1 MKQTTFF
8 FTNQSNEEVRVD
20 KFLADQLPDISR
32 SHVQRMIEAGNVRL
46 DGLVVEKAGVKAK
59 PGGVLEILVIE
70 ENLDG
75 LIPEAI
81 PFAILYEDDH
91 VIVVDK
97 PAGMVVHPGAGNSGG
112 TLVNALL
119 AYFPPIRQVGEL
131 DRPGVV
137 HRLDKETSGVIIFAK
152 SDKAYRWLVREFKS
166 RDVHKTYLAL
176 VDGHPPTPTGRIE
189 APVVRDTRSRTRMSV
204 GLRGQGRPAVSE
216 YYTLEKFTKHTY
228 LEVHP
233 VTGRTHQIRL
243 HLNYIGVPVVG
254 DTLYGRRNPS
264 IAMDRFF
271 LHAKTLTLRLPGDRT
286 ARTFEAPLP
295 EELQIV
301 LTDLHNREEL
311 AQ

>member
-1 MKQTTFF
+1 MKQTMFH

-46 DGLVVEKAGVKAK
+46 DGLVIEKAGVKAK

-81 PFAILYEDDH
+81 PIAILYEDDH

-152 SDKAYRWLVREFKS
+152 TDKAYRWLVREFKS

-189 APVVRDTRSRTRMSV
+189 APIVRDTRSRTRMAV

-216 YYTLEKFTKHTY
+216 YYTLEKFVKHTY

-264 IAMDRFF
+264 IAMGRFF
-271 LHAKTLTLRLPGDRT
+271 LHAKTLTLRLPGERT

-295 EELQIV
+295 EELQFV

>member
-1 MKQTTFF
+1 MKQSTYL
-8 FTNQSNEEVRVD
+8 FTNQSEEDVRVD

-32 SHVQRMIEAGNVRL
+32 SQIKRMIEAGNVRL

-75 LIPEAI
+75 LIPEDM
-81 PFAILYEDDH
+81 PLAILYEDDH

-97 PAGMVVHPGAGNSGG
+97 EAGTVVHPGAGNSGG
-112 TLVNALL
+112 TLVNGLL
-119 AYFPPIRQVGEL
+119 AHFPPIRQVGEL

-152 SDKAYRWLVREFKS
+152 SDKAYRWLVSEFKS
-166 RDVHKTYLAL
+166 REVHKTYLAL

-204 GLRGQGRPAVSE
+204 GLRGQGQPAVSE
-216 YYTLEKFTKHTY
+216 YFTLDRFANHTY

-233 VTGRTHQIRL
+233 ITGRTHQIRV

-264 IAMDRFF
+264 IDMDRFF
-271 LHAKTLTLRLPGDRT
+271 LHAKSITLRLPGERT
-286 ARTFEAPLP
+286 ARTFETPLP
-295 EELQIV
+295 EELQNV
-301 LTDLHNREEL
+301 LADLHKREEHAL
-311 AQ
+311 

>member
-1 MKQTTFF
+1 MKQTTFH
-8 FTNQSNEEVRVD
+8 FTNQSDEEVRID

-32 SHVQRMIEAGNVRL
+32 SKIKLMIEAGHVRL

-75 LIPEAI
+75 LIPEDI
-81 PFAILYEDDH
+81 PLAVLYEDDQ

-97 PAGMVVHPGAGNSGG
+97 PAGTVVHPGAGNSGG

-119 AYFPPIRQVGEL
+119 AYFPPIREVGEP
-131 DRPGVV
+131 DRPGIV

-152 SDKAYRWLVREFKS
+152 TDKAYRWLVREFKS
-166 RDVHKTYLAL
+166 REVHKTYLAL

-189 APVVRDTRSRTRMSV
+189 APVVRDTRSRTRMAV
-204 GLRGQGRPAVSE
+204 GLRGQGQPAVSE
-216 YYTLEKFTKHTY
+216 YYTLDRFANHTY

-233 VTGRTHQIRL
+233 ITGRTHQIRL

-264 IAMDRFF
+264 IDMDRFF
-271 LHAKTLTLRLPGDRT
+271 LHAKSITLRLPGERT
-286 ARTFEAPLP
+286 ARTFETPLT
-295 EELQIV
+295 EELQNV
-301 LTDLHNREEL
+301 LADLHKREEHAL
-311 AQ
+311 

>member
-1 MKQTTFF
+1 MKQTTYH
-8 FTNQSNEEVRVD
+8 FTNRSDEEVRVD

-32 SHVQRMIEAGNVRL
+32 SQIKRMIEAGHVRL

-59 PGGVLEILVIE
+59 PGGILEILVVE

-75 LIPEAI
+75 LIPEDMPI
-81 PFAILYEDDH
+81 AILYEDEH
-91 VIVVDK
+91 VLVVDK
-97 PAGMVVHPGAGNSGG
+97 PAGLVVHPGAGNSGG

-137 HRLDKETSGVIIFAK
+137 HRLDKETSGVLIFAK
-152 SDKAYRWLVREFKS
+152 TDKAYRWLVREFKS

-189 APVVRDTRSRTRMSV
+189 APVVRDSRSRTRMSV

-216 YYTLEKFTKHTY
+216 YYTLEKFTNHTY

-233 VTGRTHQIRL
+233 ITGRTHQIRV

-264 IAMDRFF
+264 ITLDRFF
-271 LHAKTLTLRLPGDRT
+271 LHAKSLTLRLPGERT
-286 ARTFEAPLP
+286 ARIFVAQLP
-295 EELQIV
+295 DELQIV
-301 LTDLHNREEL
+301 LTDLHNREEHSI
-311 AQ
+311 

>member
-1 MKQTTFF
+1 MKQTTFH
-8 FTNQSNEEVRVD
+8 FTNQSDEEVRID

-32 SHVQRMIEAGNVRL
+32 SKIKLMIEAGHVRL

-75 LIPEAI
+75 LIPEDI
-81 PFAILYEDDH
+81 PLAVLYEDDQ

-97 PAGMVVHPGAGNSGG
+97 PASTVVHPGAGNSGG

-119 AYFPPIRQVGEL
+119 AYFPPIREVGEP

-152 SDKAYRWLVREFKS
+152 TDKAYRWLVREFKS

-189 APVVRDTRSRTRMSV
+189 APVVRDTRSRTCMTV

-216 YYTLEKFTKHTY
+216 YYTLERFANYTF
-228 LEVHP
+228 LEIHP
-233 VTGRTHQIRL
+233 ITGRTHQIRV
-243 HLNYIGVPVVG
+243 HLSYIGVPVVG

-264 IAMDRFF
+264 IALDRFF
-271 LHAKTLTLRLPGDRT
+271 LHAKSLALRLPGERT
-286 ARTFEAPLP
+286 ARTFETPLP
-295 EELQIV
+295 DDLQIV
-301 LTDLHNREEL
+301 LTDLRNREER
-311 AQ
+311 AI